1 MHTRRVERSSGR
13 AGCAL
18 AHLLLVVV
26 LALGVFVMHGVGH
39 PEGSSGS
46 GTESGAM
53 THTGAAGHRA
63 PDRDPLLAASGH
75 GAAESGPV
83 SASASWSAPASS
95 SPSSSHDSGMAMDM
109 SSLCVAVL
117 VVWLLAGLVRAALAR
132 RPDWLARLL
141 TGLTPVL
148 GPNAPPR
155 RPPDLS
161 RLSVLRI

>member
-1 MHTRRVERSSGR
+1 MHTGRAERSSGR
-13 AGCAL
+13 AGGAL

-26 LALGVFVMHGVGH
+26 LALGVFVMHVVGH

-46 GTESGAM
+46 GSEAGAM
-53 THTGAAGHRA
+53 THTGAPGHPA
-63 PDRDPLLAASGH
+63 PDRDPVLAAPGH
-75 GAAESGPV
+75 GTVDSGP
-83 SASASWSAPASS
+83 ASAWS
-95 SPSSSHDSGMAMDM
+95 SPSSHDPGMAMDM

-141 TGLTPVL
+141 TGLTPLL

-155 RPPDLS
+155 RPPDLA

>member
-1 MHTRRVERSSGR
+1 MHTGRVERSSDR

-26 LALGVFVMHGVGH
+26 LALGVFVMHVVGH

-63 PDRDPLLAASGH
+63 PDRGPLLAAPGH
-75 GAAESGPV
+75 GAADSGT
-83 SASASWSAPASS
+83 ASASWSASASS
-95 SPSSSHDSGMAMDM
+95 SPSSHDSGMARDM

-132 RPDWLARLL
+132 RPDRLARLL

>member
-1 MHTRRVERSSGR
+1 MHTGRAVRSSGR

-26 LALGVFVMHGVGH
+26 LALGVFVMHAVGH

-53 THTGAAGHRA
+53 THTGAPGHGA

-75 GAAESGPV
+75 GAADSAPSPASS
-83 SASASWSAPASS
+83 SASASS
-95 SPSSSHDSGMAMDM
+95 SPSSHDSGMAMDM

-132 RPDWLARLL
+132 CPDRLARLL